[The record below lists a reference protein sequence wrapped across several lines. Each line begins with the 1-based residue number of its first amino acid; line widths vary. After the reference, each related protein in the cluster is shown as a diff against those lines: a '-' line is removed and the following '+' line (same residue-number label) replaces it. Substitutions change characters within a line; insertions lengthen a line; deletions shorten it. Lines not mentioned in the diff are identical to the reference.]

1 MELLPFFELVPRLQV
16 RDPLAELLGCARDG
30 LLEYSYSDAVR
41 LTGHSCPTVA
51 AAYWLT
57 CLSLASLYPDSLPER
72 GGVRVEFQDGAR
84 SGSTGIVAT
93 VVQLLT
99 GAAGSTG
106 FKGLSGRFNRS
117 GLMRY
122 SPDLPLSLRFIRIDN
137 GEAVD
142 AAADLSQIPADPALE
157 PLLARGVRGDATPAE
172 LQRLGELWQQR
183 VRMLLLD
190 HAHDSG
196 VYVVRPVERR
206 GVRTASTMSD
216 QRRAR
221 VRQGLFVLAP
231 PA

>member
-1 MELLPFFELVPRLQV
+1 MELLPFFELVPKLQV
-16 RDPLAELLGCARDG
+16 RDPLAELLGCARNG

-57 CLSLASLYPDSLPER
+57 CLSLARLYPDSLPER

-84 SGSTGIVAT
+84 SGSTGVVAT

-106 FKGLSGRFNRS
+106 FKGLGGRFNRS

-122 SPDLPLSLRFIRIDN
+122 SPDLLLSLRFTRMDN

-157 PLLARGVRGDATPAE
+157 PLLARAIRGHATPVE
-172 LQRLGELWQQR
+172 LKKLGELWQQR

-190 HAHDSG
+190 HAHDPG
-196 VYVVRPVERR
+196 VFVVRVVEKR
-206 GVRTASTMSD
+206 GVKALGHMSEE
-216 QRRAR
+216 RRAR